1 MENLLSASPALGL
14 VSLIFLFLLSCSVII
29 SVKYILHLT
38 SEIKTLKEKPE
49 RQKPAPKKE
58 KGDITVKSKDIK
70 SISFKDD
77 VA

>member
-14 VSLIFLFLLSCSVII
+14 ISLIFLFLLSCSVII

>member
-1 MENLLSASPALGL
+1 MENLLSASPDLGL
-14 VSLIFLFLLSCSVII
+14 ISLIFLFLLSCSVII

-49 RQKPAPKKE
+49 RQKLAPKKE

>member
-14 VSLIFLFLLSCSVII
+14 ISLIFLFLLSCSVII

-49 RQKPAPKKE
+49 RQKPVPKKE